1 MVTTFDCFKI
11 RCCFSNATSR
21 WSKGILRRIW
31 CVTFSKYACITSYD
45 QVEEEKDEYT
55 IDIKISDP
63 QKMGDGMGAYMVYR
77 VRTKV
82 WV

>member
-1 MVTTFDCFKI
+1 MPITTNI
-11 RCCFSNATSR
+11 VSLNPVH
-21 WSKGILRRIW
+21 GEVYYI
-31 CVTFSKYACITSYD
+31 
-45 QVEEEKDEYT
+45 EEEKDEYT

-82 WV
+82 S